1 MAPGKIEGDAT
12 TTRGVYASARGE
24 GRMVEQKRN
33 EVIQAPRSPSAYW
46 SRLFPT
52 TPDDTSNSLH
62 QTSLPTQASLRKL
75 VENVGLFEV
84 TLLTRIGTVR
94 GAGQVLVFA
103 GFCGNIPIVLL
114 GWRELFFNAFSN
126 QATCK
131 RILRLV
137 VGTARATGLV
147 RGLHVINVS
156 VVHGHVGVLAHP
168 SETLQ
173 QGLGSFH
180 AHAW

>member
-1 MAPGKIEGDAT
+1 
-12 TTRGVYASARGE
+12 
-24 GRMVEQKRN
+24 MVEQKRN

-62 QTSLPTQASLRKL
+62 QTSLPTQAASVRKL
-75 VENVGLFEV
+75 VKNVGLFEV
-84 TLLTRIGTVR
+84 TLLARIGTVG
-94 GAGQVLVFA
+94 GAGQILVFS

-114 GWRELFFNAFSN
+114 GRRELFFNAFSN

-137 VGTARATGLV
+137 VGTARAAGLI
-147 RGLHVINVS
+147 RGLHAINVS

-180 AHAW
+180 AW